1 MTADDCIVNR
11 AASDGTGEAPVE
23 IRAEGLCKAFG
34 DQSVLSSVDITIRR
48 GEIVAVVGASGSGKT
63 VLLEILTGLMMPDSG
78 RVLAADHARA
88 GAPLVDLGEVED
100 EVVDEI
106 RLSWALV
113 FQRNALFSGSVRDN
127 VALWLREHT
136 SLRERQIE
144 QRIRQSLKA
153 AALDV
158 DGVIDKDR
166 EMLSGGM
173 AKRVAIAR
181 ALAVDPLVIFYD
193 EPTTGLDPVVGG
205 HIHQLIFETH
215 GRPIGDIAPERLE
228 TGGRNM
234 TRTTVIV
241 THDRELLRRLTPR
254 VVMLFEGG
262 VCFDGPYEDFRA
274 GPCAAART
282 YLEAMPVLQT
292 KPVRG

>member
-1 MTADDCIVNR
+1 MA
-11 AASDGTGEAPVE
+11 GG
-23 IRAEGLCKAFG
+23 GG
-34 DQSVLSSVDITIRR
+34 
-48 GEIVAVVGASGSGKT
+48 GA
-63 VLLEILTGLMMPDSG
+63 
-78 RVLAADHARA
+78 
-88 GAPLVDLGEVED
+88 
-100 EVVDEI
+100 
-106 RLSWALV
+106 
-113 FQRNALFSGSVRDN
+113 
-127 VALWLREHT
+127 REW
-136 SLRERQIE
+136 IE

-228 TGGRNM
+228 TGGR
-234 TRTTVIV
+234 T
-241 THDRELLRRLTPR
+241 
-254 VVMLFEGG
+254 
-262 VCFDGPYEDFRA
+262 
-274 GPCAAART
+274 
-282 YLEAMPVLQT
+282 
-292 KPVRG
+292 